1 MVRAA
6 AHSRTER
13 RRTAREEPQMRA
25 LTDSPAVGRETEFAD
40 AVSFVAAAAAGP
52 AALLVDGDAGIGKTT
67 VWRTAAE
74 AARDRGHRVLSA
86 TAVDLEADLPFV
98 VLRDLLEPVPAE
110 VAAELPAA
118 QRHALDMALL
128 RSTDGTGLVD
138 QHAVSVAVLGVVRA
152 LATERPLVIAVDDV
166 GWIDC
171 SSERVLRYVIRRLTA
186 EPVGVLVA
194 LRSGPGARVPL
205 GMDGPPIG
213 DRLQRAELGPLDG
226 DQLYV
231 LLTERAGL
239 ELPRRVCRAI
249 HRAAGGNPFYA
260 LEIGRAV
267 RKAPHWT
274 LSQDAL
280 PLPGDVQ
287 RVTAARV
294 RALTPHAR
302 RALAVVATSTSPT
315 AALVNAT
322 VGELAVDGLEEAA
335 EEGLL
340 EITDSGITFTHPLL
354 RAAVTTALTVRERRE
369 LHRELAAVVPDADER
384 ILHMAAAAAEPDEA
398 VATALDDAA
407 CRAFARGAPD
417 VAAALAA
424 RAVTLTP
431 PDSSKP
437 ALRRVRTAEYRYRAE
452 DTDAAAGLAEVIAQ
466 LPPGELRAEARLWLA
481 GLQQAENHITEA
493 VEQIRAAVEEART
506 DQLRAAAQ
514 RNLAFALVVNG
525 DPAAGNRA
533 AIAAARTAEAAG
545 DGTSIDESR
554 IALAWTQ
561 FWIGNGLRTDL
572 MQAARTRST
581 WTRFAPQGASANA
594 FAGLMLSWA
603 DHIDEARATLRAEV
617 DRLTVLGHDR
627 PRALV
632 LFTLAELECRAGN
645 SELAMR
651 HVDEGYR
658 TAVLVGAE
666 FYRSLLL
673 YARGLVEAHRGRLD
687 AARADAEEAV
697 AVGTAGGAAVAVRFG
712 SELLGFVELSLGDHA
727 AVHRRLGPLAARMPS
742 DGRFDPGLV
751 RFVPDEVEAL
761 VALGDH
767 DAAAALLGPFEARA
781 AALDRPWAVGAAGRC
796 RALLLAAAGDSAGA
810 LPVLDTA
817 LAAHDRIGM
826 PFEQGR
832 TLLVAG
838 SVRRRARR
846 RQDARTAL
854 TSALEVFNRL
864 GARTWAARAQSELDR
879 TGARRSSPSEL
890 TESERRVAE
899 LVAAGRTNREIAA
912 AQFLTVGTVEA
923 ALWKIYRKLD
933 VRSRTE
939 LAARMTDRAPSA

>member
-1 MVRAA
+1 
-6 AHSRTER
+6 
-13 RRTAREEPQMRA
+13 MRA
-25 LTDSPAVGRETEFAD
+25 LTDNPAVGRETEFAD
-40 AVSFVAAAAAGP
+40 AVSFVEAAAAGP
-52 AALLVDGDAGIGKTT
+52 AALLVGGDAGIGKTT
-67 VWRTAAE
+67 VWRAA
-74 AARDRGHRVLSA
+74 AAVACDRGHRVLSA
-86 TAVDLEADLPFV
+86 TAVDIEADLPFV

-118 QRHALDMALL
+118 QRHALDAALL
-128 RSTDGTGLVD
+128 RSSDGTGLVD

-152 LATERPLVIAVDDV
+152 LAAERPLVIAVDDV

-194 LRSGPGARVPL
+194 QRTGPGATVPLDVTVPFDLTVPL
-205 GMDGPPIG
+205 GMGGPPIG
-213 DRLQRAELGPLDG
+213 DRLQRVELGPLDG
-226 DQLYV
+226 DQLYA

-239 ELPRRVCRAI
+239 PLPRRVCRAI

-267 RKAPHWT
+267 RSAPRRT

-340 EITDSGITFTHPLL
+340 EITDSGIAFTHPLL
-354 RAAVTTALTVRERRE
+354 RAAVATALTAREQRE
-369 LHRELAAVVPDADER
+369 LHRELAGVVPDADER
-384 ILHMAAAAAEPDEA
+384 VMHMAAAAAEPDEA

-407 CRAFARGAPD
+407 CRALARGAPD

-431 PDSSKP
+431 PDSAKLV
-437 ALRRVRTAEYRYRAE
+437 LRQVWTAEYRYRAE

-481 GLQQAENHITEA
+481 GLQQAGNHITEA

-506 DQLRAAAQ
+506 DRLRAAAQ

-525 DPAAGNRA
+525 DPAAGNRQ
-533 AIAAARTAEAAG
+533 AIAAARTAEATG

-572 MQAARTRST
+572 LQGAGTRTS

-603 DHIDEARATLRAEV
+603 DHIDDARATLRAEV

-645 SELAMR
+645 AELALR

-658 TAVLVGAE
+658 TAVLIGAE
-666 FYRSLLL
+666 LYRSLLL

-687 AARADAEEAV
+687 AARADAEEAI

-727 AVHRRLGPLAARMPS
+727 AVHRWLAPLAARVAS
-742 DGRFDPGLV
+742 DGSFDPGLM

-761 VALGDH
+761 VALGEH
-767 DAAAALLGPFEARA
+767 DAAAELLGPFEAQA

-796 RALLLAAAGDSAGA
+796 RALLLAAAGDSAAA

-817 LAAHDRIGM
+817 LVAHHRIGM
-826 PFEQGR
+826 PFERAR

-846 RQDARTAL
+846 RQDARAAL

-864 GARTWAARAQSELDR
+864 GARTWAERAQSELDR

-890 TESERRVAE
+890 TESERQVAE
-899 LVAAGRTNREIAA
+899 LVAAGRSNREIASA
-912 AQFLTVGTVEA
+912 LFLTVSTVEA

-939 LAARMTDRAPSA
+939 LAARMTDRAPRA